1 MNLRL
6 KKSLP
11 LIVTALFALLCIL
24 AINKRQVIFDYW
36 MLRGYEPSAQI
47 TQLAANTTMTDD
59 GRHLFYVY
67 HAELQGKEQFNN
79 NCTNTEKSIVLG
91 CYVQNRGIYIYDVK
105 DPRLSGIKEVTAAH
119 EMLHAAYDRLSPK
132 QKARIDTLT
141 QQVLSGLTNQRII
154 DSVQAYKDKDPSV
167 VPNEL
172 HSILGTEVGN
182 LPEELESYYAKY
194 FSNRKKVVEYSE
206 NYEQVFSER
215 QNQANSLLNQINETK
230 KQIDQQ
236 EASLAAKK
244 QSLDDTYNQLQSE
257 RATAQPGPFN
267 EKVAAYNS
275 SVRAYNAAVTSLSQ
289 VIDRHNNLVAEYNKV
304 VVEEKELIK
313 AIDSRPATIDTQ

>member
-1 MNLRL
+1 MRQNFKRF
-6 KKSLP
+6 LP
-11 LIVTALFALLCIL
+11 LAVTVIFATFCLVV
-24 AINKRQVIFDYW
+24 INKRQIVFDYW
-36 MLRGYEPSAQI
+36 MLRGYTPSAQI
-47 TQLAANTTMTDD
+47 TQLAQNTTMTSD
-59 GRHLFYVY
+59 GKHLFYVY
-67 HAELQGKEQFNN
+67 HAQLQGKQDFNN

-132 QKARIDTLT
+132 QKNRVDALT
-141 QQVLSGLTNQRII
+141 QQVIAGVTNQRIL
-154 DSVQAYKDKDPSV
+154 DSVKAYKDKDPSV

-182 LPEELESYYAKY
+182 LPAELEAYYAQY
-194 FSNRKKVVEYSE
+194 FINRKKVVEYSE

-215 QNQANSLLNQINETK
+215 QNQASSLLNEINETK
-230 KQIDQQ
+230 QQIDQQ
-236 EASLAAKK
+236 EASLATKK
-244 QSLDDTYNQLQSE
+244 QNLETTYNQLQAE
-257 RATAQPGPFN
+257 RPTAQPGPFN
-267 EKVAAYNS
+267 EKVANYNS
-275 SVRAYNAAVTSLSQ
+275 SVRAYNTAVNSLSQ
-289 VIDRHNNLVAEYNKV
+289 VIDRHNDLVAEYNKV